1 MFPNDEAILAHM
13 EMHKRNDNIDRPNT
27 AYYKEKK
34 KKTETALRNAKLLV
48 EHDLGHPGHKNI
60 LGCIYLELKQY
71 QEAISCFLKAIE
83 IDPTFK
89 AFWNNL
95 SIAYYQIGE
104 KMKALDCFKEGLLL
118 EKDHGSIIT
127 EGPDYV
133 LQGRTLEEYLKE
145 IDQYTKESIPDL
157 TLHFLFLL
165 STYYLGT
172 EKYTLAIKCFIR
184 LIRFN
189 PKNPEFYYHLSSC
202 LWKTGEEE
210 RAIKFLKKALTINPD
225 DSIVLDTLVTLYFQR
240 SNYLEAKKCLQ
251 QLHKINPEDTE
262 IILDLACTHSKLQ
275 EKEETIF
282 FLNKCLDIDFSHY
295 LAIIND
301 EAFIPYLIYL
311 DNNTFRFVEEQ
322 VGGIQEGRMKILF
335 FSSS

>member
-34 KKTETALRNAKLLV
+34 KKTETALRNAKILV

-104 KMKALDCFKEGLLL
+104 KMK
-118 EKDHGSIIT
+118 
-127 EGPDYV
+127 
-133 LQGRTLEEYLKE
+133 EYLKE

>member
-1 MFPNDEAILAHM
+1 MKYFVEEKQLVIDAMFPNDEAIFSFM
-13 EMHKRNDNIDRPNT
+13 EMSKKHRDKERPDDTYNR
-27 AYYKEKK
+27 ERKK
-34 KKTETALRNAKLLV
+34 KIEETLPNALLLV
-48 EHDLGHPGHKNI
+48 EKDPGHTGHKNI
-60 LGCIYLELKQY
+60 LGCVYLELKQY
-71 QEAISCFLKAIE
+71 KEAINCFLKAIE
-83 IDPTFK
+83 IDPTYK

-133 LQGRTLEEYLKE
+133 LQGKTLDEYLKE
-145 IDQYTKESIPDL
+145 IDQYSEENIPAI

-165 STYYLGT
+165 TTYYL
-172 EKYTLAIKCFIR
+172 KSNNYTLAIKCLIR
-184 LIRFN
+184 LIRHDSRN
-189 PKNPEFYYHLSSC
+189 TEFYYHLSSC

-225 DSIVLDTLVTLYFQR
+225 DCIVLDTLVTLYFQR
-240 SNYLEAKKCLQ
+240 SNYLEAKNCLQ
-251 QLHKINPEDTE
+251 QLHKIKQNDTE

-295 LAIIND
+295 HAIIND

-311 DNNTFRFVEEQ
+311 NNDTFRFVDKQ
-322 VGGIQEGRMKILF
+322 V
-335 FSSS
+335 